1 MNILERA
8 KNWFKKEPTPIVD
21 KIVELP
27 NRLQDAESDTAVKIS
42 KITRVINPVLSYK
55 NRRGLGDFEEAEYD
69 MAEIGRIEDV
79 ESMVQRAFSL
89 KEGLFFKEGY
99 ELIGKNA
106 SVIQYIK
113 ARFAQFSQAA
123 NIPFD
128 LTLHGIGEDLVRF
141 HNSILVKVRNAK
153 ASGGKLRI
161 PAGKKREIQPVAAY
175 FGVPFP
181 TVKFCRDDNGTILSY
196 RQQLPN
202 GKYKDFAPDDV
213 IHFYFRRKKGFLV
226 GTPVLV
232 SVKDDIRALRRIE
245 ENIEM
250 LIYQCLFPL
259 FQYSVG
265 TVEKPCK
272 EYSDGTTE
280 VDVVKANIEIM
291 PSEGMIVTPERHE
304 IKAVGAEGRALRA
317 EGYVNHFKER
327 IIGGLGISAIDL
339 GQGNTANRSCYSED
353 TETLTDNGWKFYWQI
368 TPEDKI
374 GTYNPQTNRIEF
386 YSPNGDILLHDYSG
400 PMYHFK
406 NRNVDVL
413 VTPDHDMW
421 MGRPLWKDR
430 TKWEKIHADQI
441 DIQGFKFLSGGL
453 NWLGIEPEDFLLPYV
468 PYKCYSEVPN
478 RGPFNRINISTWLE
492 FLGYYVSEGCLAK
505 GKGKWAVTLSQNSLV
520 NFDKTEKIRQCLQKL
535 PFKFLEYTN
544 PSDHTT
550 RFWIH
555 CKSLYLYLE
564 ENCGDYSYL
573 KHFPSEVLQFNTKY
587 LRIAFEAAMT
597 GDGTSD
603 SREDRTSRTYYS
615 TSDQLLDQIQ
625 EIALK
630 LGYRAHILLGSGCKR
645 VCISESSV
653 SNIREDQ
660 VSIED
665 YSGKV
670 YCFNVP
676 NHLFITRREGR
687 VGIHGNTADS
697 MSRNLVDDVK
707 YYQRVL
713 EIFVN
718 DYIIKEL
725 LLESTFEN
733 PLDEENIVRLEFRE
747 VDLDA
752 KIKVENHAIQ
762 AFASHVLTQAELRKA
777 FGKEPLTDEE
787 WEDTYWKLIMEP
799 ENLIRAVDEPY
810 LVAQGAIDN
819 PNTSLTPE
827 QSTEAQGKAEQQ
839 AEKEN
844 DLEIKKIK
852 AKPKLSSGQRQAAS
866 RSRPSNQH
874 GRALGPT
881 KRKSNFEPGFTFDE
895 INPILE
901 TYDNLFQ
908 NAMYSLTKGTFT
920 HEWIRHI
927 ATTARQQMT
936 DNMTRLVRLDFRKG
950 LKRANYEAGQSEI
963 DVPIHFLENRISS
976 SIARL
981 MDSILK
987 QLDNTKTRE
996 IVPSELEMYVSSVF
1010 DSLRFRSTSIYI
1022 SERVKAYNYGV
1033 LIGLQKR
1040 GIGKAKV
1047 INNETGC
1054 EECQRHN
1061 ESIPLLNATI
1071 NDIPGFHPNC
1081 KCVIE
1086 EDKL

>member
-1 MNILERA
+1 MSILERA
-8 KNWFKKEPTPIVD
+8 KNWFKKESTPIVN
-21 KIVELP
+21 KIIELP
-27 NRLQDAESDTAVKIS
+27 NRLQDAESSSLVNIS
-42 KITRVINPVLSYK
+42 KIPRVINPSLSYK
-55 NRRGLGDFEEAEYD
+55 NRRGLGEFEEAEYD

-99 ELIGKNA
+99 ELVGKNA
-106 SVIQYIK
+106 SVIQYLK
-113 ARFAQFSQAA
+113 ARFAQFSQAS

-128 LTLHGIGEDLVRF
+128 LTLHGVGEDLVRF
-141 HNSILVKVRNAK
+141 HNSILIKVRSAK
-153 ASGGKLRI
+153 ASGGQPRV
-161 PAGKKREIQPVAAY
+161 PAGKKATIQPVAAY
-175 FGVPFP
+175 FSVPFP
-181 TVKFCRDDNGTILSY
+181 TIKFHRDDNGTILSY

-265 TVEKPCK
+265 TIEKPCK
-272 EYSDGTTE
+272 EYSDGTSE

-291 PSEGMIVTPERHE
+291 PSEGMIVTPERHD
-304 IKAVGAEGRALRA
+304 IKAIGAEGRALRA

-339 GQGNTANRSCYSED
+339 GQGNTANRS
-353 TETLTDNGWKFYWQI
+353 
-368 TPEDKI
+368 
-374 GTYNPQTNRIEF
+374 
-386 YSPNGDILLHDYSG
+386 
-400 PMYHFK
+400 
-406 NRNVDVL
+406 
-413 VTPDHDMW
+413 
-421 MGRPLWKDR
+421 
-430 TKWEKIHADQI
+430 
-441 DIQGFKFLSGGL
+441 
-453 NWLGIEPEDFLLPYV
+453 
-468 PYKCYSEVPN
+468 
-478 RGPFNRINISTWLE
+478 
-492 FLGYYVSEGCLAK
+492 
-505 GKGKWAVTLSQNSLV
+505 
-520 NFDKTEKIRQCLQKL
+520 
-535 PFKFLEYTN
+535 
-544 PSDHTT
+544 
-550 RFWIH
+550 
-555 CKSLYLYLE
+555 
-564 ENCGDYSYL
+564 
-573 KHFPSEVLQFNTKY
+573 
-587 LRIAFEAAMT
+587 
-597 GDGTSD
+597 
-603 SREDRTSRTYYS
+603 
-615 TSDQLLDQIQ
+615 
-625 EIALK
+625 
-630 LGYRAHILLGSGCKR
+630 
-645 VCISESSV
+645 
-653 SNIREDQ
+653 
-660 VSIED
+660 
-665 YSGKV
+665 
-670 YCFNVP
+670 
-676 NHLFITRREGR
+676 
-687 VGIHGNTADS
+687 TADS

-713 EIFVN
+713 EIFIN

-762 AFASHVLTQAELRKA
+762 AFASHAITQTELRKS

-787 WEDTYWKLIMEP
+787 WDDTYWKLIMEP
-799 ENLIRAVDEPY
+799 ENLIRAVDEPF
-810 LVAQGAIDN
+810 LISQGAIDN
-819 PNTSLTPE
+819 PNTSLTPQ

-839 AEKEN
+839 AENEN

-866 RSRPSNQH
+866 KSRPSNQH

-881 KRKSNFEPGFTFDE
+881 KRKSSFELGFTFDE
-895 INPILE
+895 TNPILE

-908 NAMYSLTKGTFT
+908 NTMYSLTKGTFT
-920 HEWIRHI
+920 QEWIRHI

-936 DNMTRLVRLDFRKG
+936 DHMTRLVRLDFRKG
-950 LKRANYEAGQSEI
+950 LKKANYEAGQSEI
-963 DVPIHFLENRISS
+963 NVPVQFLENRISS
-976 SIARL
+976 YIARL
-981 MDSILK
+981 MDTILK

-1010 DSLRFRSTSIYI
+1010 DSLRFRSTTIYV

-1040 GIGKAKV
+1040 GIEKAKV
-1047 INNETGC
+1047 INNEVGC

-1086 EDKL
+1086 EDKS